1 MISSAALVAVVSL
14 LSAAPVALAQTCT
27 PCEDVHF
34 FLARGNN
41 EPYPG
46 RQGDLV
52 AATCDGLSSCGY
64 ENLIYSALYTDL
76 SCQTT
81 YDGVIAG
88 FTQLTSYAERCPKSK
103 LILAGYSQ
111 GAQIVTDILGGG
123 GGESFNG
130 CIQPNTPPLDPTTS
144 PGNRLSAVLTFG
156 NTRHTANQPYNYG
169 NGSGIDGLF
178 PRSGDMLTALDKY
191 TAVTRDWCLQTDPIC
206 AANQTDS
213 LVSTHLGYY
222 NMYSDEAAAWIKSV
236 AGLVDNSDFT
246 TAIPTYVSGT
256 VQDYSTVGTATP
268 SGSVSTVA
276 TTTPSIICG
285 GSSTTPVIAALT
297 SANATATSSG
307 SLITS
312 KPHANSTMSTAAI
325 TSGPSFIFG
334 GPDTT
339 TASATVSGGASS
351 TNSVAIQSQTGA
363 ANSNNKVGSFGLTAL
378 LLPLLGALAM

>member
-14 LSAAPVALAQTCT
+14 LSAAPVVLAQTCT

-144 PGNRLSAVLTFG
+144 PGNRREFRSPLSFFLPFLVLV
-156 NTRHTANQPYNYG
+156 RH
-169 NGSGIDGLF
+169 DFL
-178 PRSGDMLTALDKY
+178 
-191 TAVTRDWCLQTDPIC
+191 VT
-206 AANQTDS
+206 
-213 LVSTHLGYY
+213 
-222 NMYSDEAAAWIKSV
+222 
-236 AGLVDNSDFT
+236 DF
-246 TAIPTYVSGT
+246 
-256 VQDYSTVGTATP
+256 
-268 SGSVSTVA
+268 
-276 TTTPSIICG
+276 
-285 GSSTTPVIAALT
+285 
-297 SANATATSSG
+297 
-307 SLITS
+307 
-312 KPHANSTMSTAAI
+312 
-325 TSGPSFIFG
+325 
-334 GPDTT
+334 
-339 TASATVSGGASS
+339 
-351 TNSVAIQSQTGA
+351 
-363 ANSNNKVGSFGLTAL
+363 
-378 LLPLLGALAM
+378 

>member
-1 MISSAALVAVVSL
+1 MISSAALVAALSL
-14 LSAAPVALAQTCT
+14 LSAPVALAQTCT

-144 PGNRLSAVLTFG
+144 PGNRRECPF
-156 NTRHTANQPYNYG
+156 HC
-169 NGSGIDGLF
+169 F
-178 PRSGDMLTALDKY
+178 F
-191 TAVTRDWCLQTDPIC
+191 
-206 AANQTDS
+206 
-213 LVSTHLGYY
+213 LVRWDCY
-222 NMYSDEAAAWIKSV
+222 
-236 AGLVDNSDFT
+236 
-246 TAIPTYVSGT
+246 
-256 VQDYSTVGTATP
+256 
-268 SGSVSTVA
+268 
-276 TTTPSIICG
+276 
-285 GSSTTPVIAALT
+285 
-297 SANATATSSG
+297 
-307 SLITS
+307 
-312 KPHANSTMSTAAI
+312 
-325 TSGPSFIFG
+325 
-334 GPDTT
+334 
-339 TASATVSGGASS
+339 
-351 TNSVAIQSQTGA
+351 
-363 ANSNNKVGSFGLTAL
+363 
-378 LLPLLGALAM
+378 